1 MRVSWPEFSEEL
13 EDCRKCRLCE
23 HRSHIVPGEG
33 NPNAAL
39 MFIGEGPGQE
49 EEAPVREAEAVE
61 GVDLAVRSPALLHE
75 DLPFH
80 DHHGGVVGAKPWG
93 NPAQGG

>member
-1 MRVSWPEFSEEL
+1 MALP
-13 EDCRKCRLCE
+13 
-23 HRSHIVPGEG
+23 VPPG
-33 NPNAAL
+33 NPDPTKAKGLLQQAL
-39 MFIGEGPGQE
+39 AVRAGPKGGPDARPQKPGHGPAPVDPRQA

-80 DHHGGVVGAKPWG
+80 HHHGGVVGAKP
-93 NPAQGG
+93 

>member
-1 MRVSWPEFSEEL
+1 MRVSWLEFSEEL

-49 EEAPVREAEAVE
+49 EDRLGRPFV
-61 GVDLAVRSPALLHE
+61 GRSGELLTRMME
-75 DLPFH
+75 NMNQFQITGTNPFNIIE
-80 DHHGGVVGAKPWG
+80 P
-93 NPAQGG
+93 